1 MSGPAWVSVP
11 PLASP
16 LSSRGTWGTQHR
28 HPGEK
33 EPCLRHWRHHHHD
46 SHTAERMSCT
56 LALTHLQAS
65 THTHTHTQ
73 TLLQTLTHSHTHA
86 TTHTTTH
93 SNTHQHTQ
101 GWNKSTLYTW
111 DFGDGT
117 VVSGTGLKEN
127 SVMTHQYST
136 SNIFTVH
143 VKASNPGGYSDVTV
157 EVFIGGTYCAAQ
169 SEDP

>member
-1 MSGPAWVSVP
+1 MVGDQCQDLLGSPFLHLYFPCPPEAPGGLNIAIQERKNPAFATGDTITMILTQQSVCR
-11 PLASP
+11 A
-16 LSSRGTWGTQHR
+16 
-28 HPGEK
+28 
-33 EPCLRHWRHHHHD
+33 HWL
-46 SHTAERMSCT
+46 SHTYK
-56 LALTHLQAS
+56 QA
-65 THTHTHTQ
+65 HTHTHIHKHFYKHS
-73 TLLQTLTHSHTHA
+73 LTHT
-86 TTHTTTH
+86 
-93 SNTHQHTQ
+93 HTQ